1 MGKILV
7 ETKDAE
13 QRQELID
20 AHLVNPSVDKE
31 RDSAK
36 EIESRTMVPMTPL
49 QASATIVNLV
59 LATGPFSYPYGFVGL
74 GPVLSLT
81 LLAITT
87 SVAYVTAT
95 FMIEAIAVANAL
107 DKSRLGS
114 IFGEDA
120 YKSPMVARKSN
131 LADLDHKHS
140 AYYIR
145 QKIEIGVVAQRIARP
160 WVKNLIMI
168 ILVTYMYGAICLKY
182 VSGAQS
188 FAAGVNVTFWPDD
201 GTGFQK
207 WLGFDPYFLGLFI
220 FGFFSTY
227 FSFGNIENA
236 KTLQIVTTLLRFLV
250 TLMMCGGS
258 IYYISAVGGHPSP
271 IFDFKNQ
278 LKQLADVFGNTT
290 FAFIYHHSIAGIIYP
305 VRPQKSIKSMFFY
318 SNIVG
323 ACFLAVEGV
332 LAWIAFGALTNP
344 CVAPVDWPD
353 DEKFVAT
360 YPCATAALY
369 NENFLGINGLG

>member
-1 MGKILV
+1 MGKVLV

-13 QRQELID
+13 QRQELIE
-20 AHLVNPSVDKE
+20 AHLNPSVDRE

-36 EIESRTMVPMTPL
+36 EIESRPMTPMTPL

-74 GPVLSLT
+74 GPVISLT
-81 LLAITT
+81 LLAVTT
-87 SVAYVTAT
+87 CVAYVTAT
-95 FMIEAIAVANAL
+95 FMIEAISVANAQ

-120 YKSPMVARKSN
+120 YKSQMVARKSN

-140 AYYIR
+140 PYYIR

-160 WVKNLIMI
+160 WVKNMIMI

-188 FAAGVNVTFWPDD
+188 FAAGVNATFWPDD
-201 GTGFQK
+201 GLGFQK

-236 KTLQIVTTLLRFLV
+236 KTLQIVTTLLRFVV

-258 IYYISAVGGHPSP
+258 IYYISAFGGHPSP
-271 IFDFKNQ
+271 VFDLKN
-278 LKQLADVFGNTT
+278 
-290 FAFIYHHSIAGIIYP
+290 
-305 VRPQKSIKSMFFY
+305 
-318 SNIVG
+318 
-323 ACFLAVEGV
+323 
-332 LAWIAFGALTNP
+332 
-344 CVAPVDWPD
+344 
-353 DEKFVAT
+353 
-360 YPCATAALY
+360 
-369 NENFLGINGLG
+369 